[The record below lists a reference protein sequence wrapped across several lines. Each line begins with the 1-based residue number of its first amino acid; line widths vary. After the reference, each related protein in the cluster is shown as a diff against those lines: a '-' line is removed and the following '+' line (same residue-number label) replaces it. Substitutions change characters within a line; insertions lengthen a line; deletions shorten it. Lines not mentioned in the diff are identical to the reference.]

1 MSYRGILKEHST
13 ALNALL
19 HLFDWATITV
29 AGWVA
34 HRLYLGSW
42 ALPTNYS
49 IVVGIAVLLSA
60 LLFPRL
66 DLYRAWRGV
75 SILDEIK
82 SITFAWTL
90 VIFLLLGF
98 AFATKMGIDFSRG
111 WLGIWSIL
119 GWGALVSGRVSL
131 RVGLRWLRSQGFNQR
146 RIVIV
151 GTEALGGEVARR
163 LQENPWIGLRI
174 TGFFCTNP
182 TPLNATVE
190 GLPVHGSLEGLANYV
205 ARERID
211 QVWIALPLKEEE
223 SVKYLL
229 HELRH
234 STADIRFI
242 PDIFG
247 FRLLNHSFTEVAGFP
262 VLNLSVTPMQ
272 GINRLIKAVEDFAL
286 AALILLLISPAML
299 AIAIGVKLSSP
310 GPVLFKQ
317 RRLGWD
323 GRLINVY
330 KFRTMVVHQE
340 SGNQVTQATKSDPRI
355 TPFGSFLRRTSL
367 DELPQFF
374 NVLQGRMS
382 IVGPRPH
389 ALQHNE
395 EYKELIDDYMLR
407 HKVKPGITGWAQVN
421 GWRGETDTLEKMQKR
436 VEFDLYYIE
445 HWSLWFDLKII
456 FMTLFKGFINKNAY

>member
-1 MSYRGILKEHST
+1 MYRGLLKEHSS

-19 HLFDWATITV
+19 HLFDWGAIFLS
-29 AGWVA
+29 AWIA
-34 HRLYLGSW
+34 HRIYLASW
-42 ALPTNYS
+42 ALPTKYS
-49 IVVGIAVLLSA
+49 VVIGIAVLIAA
-60 LLFPRL
+60 LLFPRVN
-66 DLYRAWRGV
+66 LYGAWRGV
-75 SILDEIK
+75 AIFDEVK
-82 SITFAWTL
+82 SITLAWVL
-90 VIFLLLGF
+90 VIFLLLVF

-119 GWGALVSGRVSL
+119 GWGALVGGRVSL
-131 RVGLRWLRSQGFNQR
+131 RVGLRWLRSHGLNQR
-146 RIVIV
+146 SIVIV
-151 GTEALGGEVARR
+151 GTEGLGTEVARR
-163 LQENPWIGLRI
+163 LQESPWIGLRI
-174 TGFFCTNP
+174 SGFFCTDP
-182 TPLNATVE
+182 TSRGVMVE
-190 GLPVHGSLEGLANYV
+190 GVPVHGGLEELAGYV
-205 ARERID
+205 ARERVD

-223 SVKYLL
+223 RVKYLL

-272 GINRLIKAVEDFAL
+272 GMNRLIKAVEDFAL

-323 GRLINVY
+323 GRPINVY

-340 SGNQVTQATKSDPRI
+340 SGNQVTQATKDDPRI

-456 FMTLFKGFINKNAY
+456 FMTLFKGFVNKNAY